1 MTSSEKP
8 IVCIVGAARSGTNFI
23 ARALAADP
31 RFVNLYE
38 NRYVWNY
45 GQKNI
50 RTDRRI
56 PAEANARVRSFI
68 RNHFRKIAT
77 ETGQIVIDKTPG
89 NALRLE
95 FVREVFPNAKII
107 NIIRDGRASV
117 YSRKMMWE
125 GDGKAKRP
133 PSIGRLFQQIKFM
146 RRNKSLPTSRLPL
159 FFWDNSKHY
168 LAGMLF
174 GRPILAGERVPGIRE
189 IARVDG
195 TTRARAYQWRES
207 VLAASNSGQRLGP
220 DAYYEVRLENLLADP
235 VDVFEQI
242 YRFLDLSHDT
252 RPANHVLER
261 SDHNRHSMWYE
272 GLSEDA
278 RYELEAMLAPD
289 LDYFGYPRSH

>member
-1 MTSSEKP
+1 MTSYEIP

-23 ARALAADP
+23 ARALASDP

-38 NRYVWNY
+38 NRYIWNY

-50 RTDRRI
+50 RTDRRA
-56 PAEANARVRSFI
+56 PAEATARVKSFI
-68 RNHFRKIAT
+68 RNHFGSIET

-125 GDGKAKRP
+125 GHGKAKRP
-133 PSIGRLFQQIKFM
+133 PSIGRLLQQIKFM
-146 RRNKSLPTSRLPL
+146 RGNKNLPASRLPL

-168 LAGMLF
+168 LAGMLL
-174 GRPILAGERVPGIRE
+174 GRPILAGERVPGLRE
-189 IARVDG
+189 IARMDG

-220 DAYYEVRLENLLADP
+220 DIYHEVRLEKMLADP
-235 VDVFEQI
+235 VEVFERI
-242 YRFLDLSHDT
+242 YDFLDLSHNPS
-252 RPANHVLER
+252 PADHVLVR
-261 SDHNRHSMWYE
+261 SDHSRHSMWYD

-278 RYELEAMLAPD
+278 RSELEAMLAPD
-289 LDYFGYPRSH
+289 LDYFGYPRSQ